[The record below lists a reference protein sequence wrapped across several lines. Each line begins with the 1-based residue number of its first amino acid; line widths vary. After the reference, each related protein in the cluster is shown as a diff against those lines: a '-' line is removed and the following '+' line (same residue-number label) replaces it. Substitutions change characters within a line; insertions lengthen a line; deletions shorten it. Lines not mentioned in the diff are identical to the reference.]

1 MTDISTTRAP
11 ADGPRVL
18 FLGTPAFALPSL
30 HALAHA
36 TTVVAAITQPDRPAG
51 RGRPLASPP
60 VATAARQL
68 GIHLLQ
74 PERLKS
80 AAVLEEVSDLR
91 PDLLVTVAYG
101 RIVPRALLE
110 LPALG
115 AINLHPSL
123 LPLYRGASPI
133 QAAIAAGDSMT
144 GVTIA
149 YMTEELDAGDIV
161 LQRKVPI
168 RPEETAGELEARLAA
183 EGASLLVE
191 AVGLIARGEA
201 SRRPQDHAR
210 ATYVGRLTKA
220 DGALMWSQP
229 ARELVNRVRAMN
241 PWPSAYALWRGRVL
255 KIWRARVIEGRGN
268 PGQVLEA
275 GEKGITVASGEG
287 AVILTE
293 VQWEGGRRMS
303 AGEFLRGHPLRPGEL
318 LENGQAAA
326 PLPEVIK

>member
-1 MTDISTTRAP
+1 MTDTSNAP
-11 ADGPRVL
+11 ARADGPRVL

-30 HALAHA
+30 RALAGA
-36 TTVVAAITQPDRPAG
+36 TRVVAAITQPDRPAG
-51 RGRPLASPP
+51 RGRPMAAPP
-60 VATAARQL
+60 VASAAREL

-74 PERLKS
+74 PEKLRN
-80 AAVLEEVSDLR
+80 AAVLEEVSALR

-110 LPALG
+110 LPALD

-133 QAAIAAGDSMT
+133 QAAIAAGDLNT
-144 GVTIA
+144 GVTVA

-161 LQRKVPI
+161 LQREIPI
-168 RPEETAGELEARLAA
+168 HAEETAGELEARLAV
-183 EGASLLVE
+183 EGATLLVE
-191 AVGLIARGEA
+191 AVRLIVRGEA

-210 ATYVGRLTKA
+210 ATHVGRLKKA
-220 DGALMWSQP
+220 DGALVWSRP

-241 PWPSAYALWRGRVL
+241 PWPSAYALWRGRGL
-255 KIWRARVIEGRGN
+255 KIWRARVIEGTGN

-275 GEKGITVASGEG
+275 GEGGIAVASGEG
-287 AVILTE
+287 AVLLTE

-303 AGEFLRGHPLRPGEL
+303 AGEFLRGHPLRQGDF

-326 PLPEVIK
+326 PLPGVIK